1 MKNIPRSVGQ
11 ARVLR
16 PVTLFASSLLFCG
29 SAWAAT
35 DFSWNNASQSTW
47 STAGNWTPGGGPPGS
62 GDNVVASTQFGNILI
77 NVSPTVA
84 NWTYA
89 SDTTTTQ
96 QIIGNVAS
104 SSPAL
109 TITGTLSKSGTGTLR
124 FRDSSASTTLT
135 VNIGQITATGGVL
148 EFGTAA
154 STTNGLRSLTIGS
167 ASITDTKV
175 GINMLNSSGNLATV
189 TNNLS
194 LGGTAELSIAQVA
207 TTTSGI
213 LSVGSLSSTNTTTI
227 IQANSFTST
236 ATSIG
241 TLVLNNSTGSTS
253 YAGEIKTSAK
263 VNVGNLM
270 SVTKNGAGTQ
280 IFTGNNNTYNGTTT
294 VNAGTL
300 LINNASGSGTGT
312 STITVNNGGRF
323 GGTGSATG
331 AVTVASGG
339 AIVGGAGTAADDLSL
354 SGNVTFNDGSVIE
367 LTLAGS
373 GAHSSLTRTAG
384 TWSFDA
390 DQSFLFGDSGA
401 QVGLYNNIISGL
413 SGTES
418 GLSSISSW
426 SIQNAGWTGV
436 FTYDGAGG
444 VDLNITSFSSVP
456 EPSSMALIFGGTVM
470 LFAARR
476 GPGKRSA

>member
-1 MKNIPRSVGQ
+1 MNPQTTSNR
-11 ARVLR
+11 R
-16 PVTLFASSLLFCG
+16 PLITWLVAPLIGGLLLSS
-29 SAWAAT
+29 SAYAN

-47 STAGNWTPGGGPPGS
+47 STAGNWTPSGPPGS
-62 GDNVVASTQFGNILI
+62 GDNVVAATQFGNILI

-89 SDTTTTQ
+89 SDTATIQ

-109 TITGTLSKSGTGTLR
+109 TINGTLAKSGTGTLR

-167 ASITDTKV
+167 ASISDTK
-175 GINMLNSSGNLATV
+175 IAFNMLNSSGNLATV

-194 LGGTAELSIAQVA
+194 LSGTAELSIAQVA

-213 LSVGSLSSTNTTTI
+213 LSVGSLSSTDTTTI

-253 YAGEIKTSAK
+253 YAGEIKTSFK
-263 VNVGNLM
+263 VNAGNLM

-280 IFTGNNNTYNGTTT
+280 ILTGNNNTYNGATL
-294 VNAGTL
+294 VNNGAL
-300 LINNASGSGTGT
+300 LINNTSGSGTGT
-312 STITVNNGGRF
+312 STITVNNGGTF
-323 GGTGSATG
+323 GGTGAATG
-331 AVTVASGG
+331 AVTVNNGG
-339 AIVGGAGTAADDLSL
+339 ILLGGDGATAGDNLAL
-354 SGNVTFNDGSVIE
+354 SGNVTFQDGAIIQ
-367 LTLAGS
+367 LAL
-373 GAHSSLTRTAG
+373 GATGTHSSLTRSGG
-384 TWSFDA
+384 TWSFDS
-390 DQSFLFGDSGA
+390 DQIFILTDLGA
-401 QVGLYNNIISGL
+401 QVGFYDNIITGL
-413 SGTES
+413 AGSES
-418 GLSSISSW
+418 GLTSISSW
-426 SIQNAGWTGV
+426 AIQNPGWTGT
-436 FTYDGAGG
+436 FSYDGAGG
-444 VDLNITSFSSVP
+444 VDLNITSLSSVP
-456 EPSSMALIFGGTVM
+456 EPSTYALLAGGVATLAVT
-470 LFAARR
+470 LRR
-476 GPGKRSA
+476 RRSNG